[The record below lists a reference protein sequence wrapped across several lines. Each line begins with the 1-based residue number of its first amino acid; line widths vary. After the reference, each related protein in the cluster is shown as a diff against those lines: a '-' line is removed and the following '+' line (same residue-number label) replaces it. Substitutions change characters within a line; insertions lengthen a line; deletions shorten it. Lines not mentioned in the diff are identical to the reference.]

1 MDVIGAVF
9 ADGAPLTLAE
19 ERPLTPPVLFPP
31 TVRGEAL
38 FLAAD
43 KGGKVRSVLTD

>member
-1 MDVIGAVF
+1 MIGVVF
-9 ADGAPLTLAE
+9 ADGAPLTPAE
-19 ERPLTPPVLFPP
+19 ERPPTPPVFFPP

-43 KGGKVRSVLTD
+43 KGVKHDLC